1 MANIDVKWEFSD
13 GESISADAYSENL
26 VDLGSLGV
34 TYRQI
39 GQLYLNVVLTTAFT
53 SCTSIDVILRSGT
66 GVDGDPGEINA
77 GIISHLSTL
86 TLSSDRSLATTA
98 GDGLVLMSAAIPLTV
113 VQRYVQVYYDVDTPS
128 GTAVIDAWA
137 GLSPINEQLNI
148 QEEPS

>member
-1 MANIDVKWEFSD
+1 MANIDAKWEFSD

-34 TYRQI
+34 TYPQI
-39 GQLYLNVVLTTAFT
+39 GQLYLNAVLITGFT

-66 GVDGDPGEINA
+66 GIAGGEINA

-86 TLSSDRSLATTA
+86 TLSSDRSLATAA

-113 VQRYVQVYYDVDTPS
+113 VQRYVQVYYDMNTPS

>member
-39 GQLYLNVVLTTAFT
+39 GQLYLNVVLVTAFT

-66 GVDGDPGEINA
+66 GISGGEINA

-137 GLSPINEQLNI
+137 GLSPINERLNI

>member
-26 VDLGSLGV
+26 VNLGNLGV
-34 TYRQI
+34 TYPQI
-39 GQLYLNVVLTTAFT
+39 GQLYLNVVLVTAFT

-66 GVDGDPGEINA
+66 GISGGEINA

-137 GLSPINEQLNI
+137 GLSPINERLNI

>member
-1 MANIDVKWEFSD
+1 MANIDAKWEFSD

-26 VDLGSLGV
+26 VDLGDLGV

-39 GQLYLNVVLTTAFT
+39 GQLYLNVVLTTAWT
-53 SCTSIDVILRSGT
+53 SCTSVDVILRSGT
-66 GVDGDPGEINA
+66 GISGGEINA

-98 GDGLVLMSAAIPLTV
+98 GDGLVLMSAAIPLMV
-113 VQRYVQVYYDVDTPS
+113 VQRYVQVYYELTTPS

>member
-1 MANIDVKWEFSD
+1 MANIDAKWEFSD

-26 VDLGSLGV
+26 VDLGDLGV

-39 GQLYLNVVLTTAFT
+39 GQLYLNAVLITGFT

-66 GVDGDPGEINA
+66 GISGGEINA

-86 TLSSDRSLATTA
+86 TLSSDRSLATSA
-98 GDGLVLMSAAIPLTV
+98 GDGLVLMSAAIPLAV
-113 VQRYVQVYYDVDTPS
+113 LQRYVQVYYDVDTPS
-128 GTAVIDAWA
+128 GTAVLDAWM
-137 GLSPINEQLNI
+137 GLSPINERLNI

>member
-1 MANIDVKWEFSD
+1 MANIDAKWEFSD

-26 VDLGSLGV
+26 VDLGDLGV

-39 GQLYLNVVLTTAFT
+39 GQLYLNVVLTTAWT
-53 SCTSIDVILRSGT
+53 SCTSVDVILRSGT
-66 GVDGDPGEINA
+66 GISGGEINA

-113 VQRYVQVYYDVDTPS
+113 VQRYVQVYYDMDTPS

-137 GLSPINEQLNI
+137 GLSPINERLNI